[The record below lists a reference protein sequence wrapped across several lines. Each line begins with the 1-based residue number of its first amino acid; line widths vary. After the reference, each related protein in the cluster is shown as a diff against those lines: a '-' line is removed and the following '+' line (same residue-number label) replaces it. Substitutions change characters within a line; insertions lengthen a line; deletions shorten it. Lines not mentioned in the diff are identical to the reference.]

1 MDQYSFLMAG
11 QNRRLGYDKYV
22 LLCYGCTHGSQISM
36 TKNAFMT
43 DNCCERMTPKL
54 VEGYRLLPY
63 IQENPHWWCLE
74 VFDGFGPHYSS
85 LKAMK
90 HRYDN
95 KVLSMKEE
103 GDSSSIYQVMSIFDL
118 FLTYV
123 HVQMLI

>member
-1 MDQYSFLMAG
+1 
-11 QNRRLGYDKYV
+11 
-22 LLCYGCTHGSQISM
+22 M

-54 VEGYRLLPY
+54 VEGYCLLPY
-63 IQENPHWWCLE
+63 IQEIPHLWCLE

-85 LKAMK
+85 LKVMK

-95 KVLSMKEE
+95 KVLSVKVE
-103 GDSSSIYQVMSIFDL
+103 GDSQSIYQVMSIFEL
-118 FLTYV
+118 FLRYV